1 MEKWA
6 AAIADS
12 GLPTVDITPGLADV
26 LSTKDPTEVGR
37 HVLLVQRV
45 TSSTIRDI
53 LNRSF
58 GG

>member
-26 LSTKDPTEVGR
+26 LSTKDPTEVGH
-37 HVLLVQRV
+37 HVLLIQ
-45 TSSTIRDI
+45 TLMSSTIRDM
-53 LNRSF
+53 LNRF
-58 GG
+58 